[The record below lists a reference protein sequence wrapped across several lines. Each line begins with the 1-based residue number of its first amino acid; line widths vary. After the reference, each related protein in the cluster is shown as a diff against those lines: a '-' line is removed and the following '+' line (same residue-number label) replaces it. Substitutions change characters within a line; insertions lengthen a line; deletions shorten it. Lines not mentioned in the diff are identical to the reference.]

1 MIGTSPERERS
12 PEIRREIG
20 RYGGSAPGPLVFCI
34 GGIHG
39 NEPAG
44 VRALENVLRRLNET
58 QPRFRGEL
66 IGLAGN
72 RMALGRGVRYLDQ
85 DLNRMWM
92 PHRVRA
98 LADEGSD
105 AASTSEDFEQR
116 ELLGLIR
123 RALDRK
129 PELAVFL
136 DLHTTSSDG
145 APFAIISD
153 TIPNRRLAQQMQAP
167 IILGLEENLDGT
179 ILNYIN
185 ELGHIAIGFEAGQHD
200 SPASISNH
208 EAAIWL
214 ALVGVG
220 CLSPED
226 APAISELRQRIRSAS
241 NGVPGVLEMRH
252 RHGIA
257 ADDDFEMLPGFR
269 NFHRAE
275 KGQIVARDRRGNI
288 LLPESGYLFMP
299 LYQKQGDDGFFLVRE
314 VRPFWLKVSTLLR
327 KIGADAV
334 LPLLPGVDP
343 LSDEGQ
349 VYLVNTR
356 IARWFVIEI
365 FHLLGY
371 RKHAE
376 FEGKLIVSR
385 RRQSPEVRTRLACED

>member
-1 MIGTSPERERS
+1 MMNGTSPERERS

-20 RYGGSAPGPLVFCI
+20 RYGSSAPGPLVFCI

-92 PHRVRA
+92 PHRVWS
-98 LADEGSD
+98 LDDEGSG

-116 ELLGLIR
+116 ELLGWIR
-123 RALDRK
+123 RALDGK

-145 APFAIISD
+145 APFVIISD
-153 TIPNRRLAQQMQAP
+153 TILNRRLAQQMKAP

-185 ELGHIAIGFEAGQHD
+185 ELGHVAIGFEAGQHD
-200 SPASISNH
+200 SPDSISNH

-214 ALVGVG
+214 TLVGVG

-226 APAISELRQRIRSAS
+226 APPISELHQRIRSAS
-241 NGVPGVLEMRH
+241 KGVPEVLEMRH
-252 RHGIA
+252 RHGITA
-257 ADDDFEMLPGFR
+257 NDHFEMLPGFR
-269 NFHRAE
+269 NFHRAG

-288 LLPESGYLFMP
+288 MLPESGYLFRP

-327 KIGADAV
+327 KIRADAV

-343 LSDEGQ
+343 LSNEGQ

-371 RKHAE
+371 RKHVE

-385 RRQSPEVRTRLACED
+385 RRQSPEE